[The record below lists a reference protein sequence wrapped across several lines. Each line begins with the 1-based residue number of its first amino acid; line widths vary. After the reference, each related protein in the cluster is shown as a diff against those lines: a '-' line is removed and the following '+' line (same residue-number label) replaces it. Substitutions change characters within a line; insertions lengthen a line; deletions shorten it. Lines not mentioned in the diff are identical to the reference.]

1 MLWLLVLACA
11 PEVVD
16 LPAPAAVATGA
27 PPWVVLTVHVEG
39 LLEDHPAH
47 VEELRELL
55 AEAAEHGVPL
65 TIEASPEFLAD
76 ELAYGG
82 TVLQEAQAA
91 GHDVSV
97 HANVYAHE
105 DSYREAADHLRGL
118 LRDERSLGVHP
129 RPHASGLCSQQ
140 DWVALA
146 EAAGLAAAG
155 GIVAYCLRSL
165 DDLPPEYAA
174 YAACDDP
181 AACHERVP
189 LALPQRLYPWRAER
203 GGDWLAEGGDAGLWL
218 VPAAVSYPCAAEA
231 EADPAAESCTI
242 SGEDVPAVAR
252 ALEAAIADRSKERVK
267 AFNLT
272 WSFGSFTSRRQ
283 MANLFE
289 MIGERVDDGRARW
302 ATMDE
307 LTDELDAQ
315 GP

>member
-1 MLWLLVLACA
+1 MAWFLLLACA
-11 PEVVD
+11 PE
-16 LPAPAAVATGA
+16 PEAEAAPEAPPVT
-27 PPWVVLTVHVEG
+27 PPWVVLTVHIEG
-39 LLEDHPAH
+39 LLADHPRH
-47 VEELRELL
+47 VDELRELIE
-55 AEAAEHGVPL
+55 EAGEHGVPL
-65 TIEASPEFLAD
+65 TLHASGEFLSA
-76 ELAYGG
+76 EMEEGG
-82 TVLQEAQAA
+82 TVLREAQAA

-105 DSYREAADHLRGL
+105 GSYGEAAEHLGQL
-118 LRDERSLGVHP
+118 LADERALGVHP

-146 EAAGLAAAG
+146 GEAGFDAVG

-165 DDLPPEYAA
+165 EDLPPAYAEYAA
-174 YAACDDP
+174 CEDP
-181 AACHERVP
+181 SACHERVP
-189 LALPQRLYPWRAER
+189 LALHDRLYPWRAER

-218 VPAAVSYPCAAEA
+218 VPAAVNYPCAAEA
-231 EADPAAESCTI
+231 EIDPAAESCVIT
-242 SGEDVPAVAR
+242 GEDVPAVAR
-252 ALEAAIADRSKERVK
+252 VLEAAIADRSKERVK

-289 MIGERVDDGRARW
+289 MIAKRVDEGQAQW
-302 ATMDE
+302 GTMDS